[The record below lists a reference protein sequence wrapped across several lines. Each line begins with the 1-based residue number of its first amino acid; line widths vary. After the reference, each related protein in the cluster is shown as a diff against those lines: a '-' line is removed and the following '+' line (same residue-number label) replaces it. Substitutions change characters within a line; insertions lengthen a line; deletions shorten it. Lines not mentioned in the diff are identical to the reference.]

1 MSPTRTENFVI
12 IPGDPESSVVIHVP
26 HASTSIPLSLVASFE
41 LRGEQLAREATLMAD
56 LHTDLLARQAAD
68 SVEER
73 GGKRPWL
80 FINMTSRLVCDPERF
95 PDESEEMNRVGMGAI
110 YTHTSNQRRLRSE
123 NCSNTE
129 KLALLNQYFHPYSEG
144 FANLI
149 EERLGSGSQ
158 VSIIDLHSYA
168 VDPLPYELH
177 ADGARPNLCIGVDDF
192 HTPSELVET
201 VRQAFAGVGTIG
213 VNTPFSGTYVP
224 LKYYQS
230 DSRVMS
236 VMLELRKDTY
246 EFSKPRSTT
255 FTNIVLRVAG
265 LVAELGR

>member
-1 MSPTRTENFVI
+1 
-12 IPGDPESSVVIHVP
+12 
-26 HASTSIPLSLVASFE
+26 
-41 LRGEQLAREATLMAD
+41 MAD
-56 LHTDLLARQAAD
+56 LHTDILATQAAD

-110 YTHTSNQRRLRSE
+110 YTHTSDQKRLRSE
-123 NCSNTE
+123 NFSDTE
-129 KLALLNQYFHPYSEG
+129 KQALLNQYFHPYSKG
-144 FANLI
+144 FADVVEN
-149 EERLGSGSQ
+149 RLKKCRQ

-177 ADGARPNLCIGVDDF
+177 ADGARPNLCIGVDEF
-192 HTPSELVET
+192 HTPSELVEA
-201 VRQAFAGVGTIG
+201 VRQAFAGVGTVE

-224 LKYYQS
+224 LKFYQS

-246 EFSKPRSTT
+246 DFSNPRSTT
-255 FTNIVLRVAG
+255 FTSIVLRVAD
-265 LVAELGR
+265 LVAELGRYPAT